1 MGYFQEDEWPY
12 GVVSDEENEVW
23 ADQIDLKKKIN
34 DIIDSTKYNK
44 KSLVLAWGYYGAGK
58 THKLQQLEKFIE
70 KKKIGTC
77 ILSMLTVAP
86 KNFGAL
92 IRSLFFDKVDWEK
105 FIIKFKE
112 AFVEVEDSEDEIREK
127 IRKVT
132 KRNADLTQAYLKL
145 RYWIKK
151 TGYVSNEITLIRQWM
166 RGERL
171 NKFTREWFGRQL
183 KEDRD
188 FVNLAE
194 SINRILLL
202 KDKDGIRK
210 PVFWIVDDCQF
221 LNDMGQKKFQAVQ
234 KGFKDIFDLAPEKFV
249 LILSFAVGTV
259 DEIQL
264 LADLRKRITTTL
276 EVHPLTHQTA
286 LTYIKELNS
295 HPQFAKNPKQTNRY
309 YPLNEKSAQTL
320 VGLIDDTTRMRLL
333 PRMINLSLDH
343 IVTNAQEEGL
353 KIITSDYV
361 SKKFKQDKSRLVRES
376 SDD

>member
-1 MGYFQEDEWPY
+1 MGYFQEGEWPY
-12 GVVSDEENEVW
+12 GVVSSEENDVW
-23 ADQIDLKKKIN
+23 ADQCDLRKKIH

-58 THKLQQLEKFIE
+58 THKLHQLKKFVEEKN
-70 KKKIGTC
+70 IGTC
-77 ILSMLTVAP
+77 ILSILTIAP
-86 KNFGAL
+86 KNFGEL
-92 IRSLFFDKVDWEK
+92 IKSLFFDQMDWEK
-105 FIIKFKE
+105 FLTKFQK
-112 AFVEVEDSEDEIREK
+112 AFIEVNDSEDEIKEK

-132 KRNADLTQAYLKL
+132 KRNADFTQCYLKL
-145 RYWIKK
+145 RHSIKK
-151 TGYVSNEITLIRQWM
+151 DGYDSNEITLIRQWM

-202 KDKDGIRK
+202 KDKDGRK

-221 LNDMGQKKFQAVQ
+221 LNDMGPKKFLAVQ

-249 LILSFAVGTV
+249 LILSFAVGTAE
-259 DEIQL
+259 EIQL
-264 LADLRKRITTTL
+264 LPDLRSRVTTTL
-276 EVHPLTHQTA
+276 EVHPLTKPTA

-295 HPQFAKNPKQTNRY
+295 HPQFAKNPKQTNKY
-309 YPLNEKSAQTL
+309 YPLNEKSANTL
-320 VGLIDDTTRMRLL
+320 VNLIFDAPRMKLL
-333 PRMINLSLDH
+333 PRTISLSLDH
-343 IVTNAQEEGL
+343 IVTSAQEEGL

-361 SKKFKQDKSRLVRES
+361 SKKFKQDKSRLMKES

>member
-1 MGYFQEDEWPY
+1 MGYFQEGEWPY
-12 GVVSDEENEVW
+12 GAVSSEENEVW
-23 ADQIDLKKKIN
+23 ADQSDLKKTIN
-34 DIIDSTKYNK
+34 NIIDSTKYNK

-202 KDKDGIRK
+202 KDEDGRK
-210 PVFWIVDDCQF
+210 AVFWIVDDCQF
-221 LNDMGQKKFQAVQ
+221 LDDMGQKVFQAVQ
-234 KGFKDIFDLAPEKFV
+234 RGFKDIFELAPEMFV
-249 LILSFAVGTV
+249 LILSFAVGTAE
-259 DEIQL
+259 EIQL
-264 LADLRKRITTTL
+264 LPDLRSRVTTTL
-276 EVHPLTHQTA
+276 EVHPLTKPTA

-295 HPQFAKNPKQTNRY
+295 HPQFAKNPKQTNKF
-309 YPLNEKSAQTL
+309 YPLNEKSAKTL
-320 VGLIDDTTRMRLL
+320 VDQIFGAPRIKLL
-333 PRMINLSLDH
+333 PRTISLSLDH
-343 IVTNAQEEGL
+343 IVTSAQEEGL

-361 SKKFKQDKSRLVRES
+361 SKKFKQDKSRLVKES
-376 SDD
+376 NDD